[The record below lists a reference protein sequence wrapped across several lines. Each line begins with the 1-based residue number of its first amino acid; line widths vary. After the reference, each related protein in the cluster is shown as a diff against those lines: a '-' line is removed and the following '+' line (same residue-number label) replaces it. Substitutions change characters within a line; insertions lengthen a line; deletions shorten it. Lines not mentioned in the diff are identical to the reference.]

1 MICVVCP
8 GTVKTSQDWLT
19 DMKSI
24 AVLCKQEA
32 PTSCHFSVFG
42 RPFACPRSCSH
53 ALVGVSQP
61 AAARAGVNIPPERQF
76 VKRDAID
83 HTRSPAITIPL
94 QGPSDPP
101 KAGARGGLT
110 FPVHSTHVMQPFD
123 VGTRSKGRWSETLFS
138 FVPPLS

>member
-1 MICVVCP
+1 MNGHNNTEQAI
-8 GTVKTSQDWLT
+8 L
-19 DMKSI
+19 
-24 AVLCKQEA
+24 EA
-32 PTSCHFSVFG
+32 AESLFFEKGYKLATTT
-42 RPFACPRSCSH
+42 AI
-53 ALVGVSQP
+53 
-61 AAARAGVNIPPERQF
+61 AARAGVNIPPERQS

-123 VGTRSKGRWSETLFS
+123 VGTRSKGRWSEPLFS